1 MPHARSTRPVLAYML
16 GKRALAGHDPVT
28 ALRLLRLAVDACPA
42 KRHTELSRRLY
53 WLSIA
58 LRQLGKD
65 GLAIKALSSA
75 QRLAPRGRARDL
87 YANFAN
93 GYGMPK
99 SDCAEHDDYRAFCS
113 IHIRRYLD
121 TVRDRRFSS
130 QEEIDAVLRIIADS
144 WLRLNS
150 NKAIVKVA
158 CEDKI
163 DAFRETEIEF
173 PSLRSM
179 PKVANGRTITVNFMK
194 GRTMDS
200 ADRCSCGSGLPYRM
214 CCGRIRLP
222 YEQERG

>member
-1 MPHARSTRPVLAYML
+1 ML

-28 ALRLLRLAVDACPA
+28 ALRLLRLSVDSCPA
-42 KRHTELSRRLY
+42 EKHSELSRRLY

-113 IHIRRYLD
+113 IQIRRYLE
-121 TVRDRRFSS
+121 TVQDRRFSS
-130 QEEIDAVLRIIADS
+130 QEEIDTVLRIIADT
-144 WLRLNS
+144 WIKLNTK
-150 NKAIVKVA
+150 KAMHEAA
-158 CEDKI
+158 CEDKL
-163 DAFRETEIEF
+163 DVFKETEIVF
-173 PSLRSM
+173 PTLRSM
-179 PKVANGRTITVNFMK
+179 PRAASGRTITVNFRK
-194 GRTMDS
+194 GHAIDPS
-200 ADRCSCGSGLPYRM
+200 DRCSCGSGLPYRM
-214 CCGRIRLP
+214 CCGRTRLP
-222 YEQERG
+222 YEPEHG